1 MKVLRF
7 IRKVLKWGLI
17 FFFTSTILAVII
29 YRYVPVY
36 VTPPMVIHAVGN
48 LFDGK
53 PMAWHHTWKPLDKIS
68 PHLPVAVIS
77 SEDGNFLTHHGFDW
91 KAIQD
96 AYEENQKNKE
106 KGKGRIRGGS
116 TISQQVAKNVFLWHG
131 RTWLRK
137 GLEAYF
143 TFLIEIF
150 WSKERIM
157 EVYLNSIEMGP
168 DVYGAEAAANKYF
181 HKSAE
186 LLTKEE
192 CALIATCLPQ
202 PQKRDLAHPSKH
214 MRKLQKTYLKRM
226 AATPPFPPK
235 KE

>member
-1 MKVLRF
+1 M
-7 IRKVLKWGLI
+7 LKWGVI
-17 FFFTSTILAVII
+17 FFFTSSILAVVL
-29 YRYVPVY
+29 YRFIPVY
-36 VTPPMVIHAVGN
+36 ITPPMVIQAIDN
-48 LFDGK
+48 LLEGK
-53 PMAWHHTWKPLDKIS
+53 SMGWQHTWRPLDKIS
-68 PHLPVAVIS
+68 KHLPVAVIT
-77 SEDGNFLTHHGFDW
+77 SEDGNFLSHHGFDW

-106 KGKGRIRGGS
+106 QGKTRMRGGS

-168 DVYGAEAAANKYF
+168 DIYGAEAAANHYF

-202 PQKRDLAHPSKH
+202 PRKRDLGHPSKH
-214 MRKLQKTYLKRM
+214 MLKLQKIYLRRM
-226 AATPPFPPK
+226 AITPPFPP
-235 KE
+235 EQ

>member
-1 MKVLRF
+1 MKVFRF
-7 IRKVLKWGLI
+7 FRKVLKWGLI
-17 FFFTSTILAVII
+17 FFFTSSILAVIV
-29 YRYVPVY
+29 YRFVPVY
-36 VTPPMVIHAVGN
+36 VTPPMVIQAVGN
-48 LFDGK
+48 LFEGK
-53 PMAWHHTWKPLDKIS
+53 PMVWHHTWKPLDKIS
-68 PHLPVAVIS
+68 PHLAVAVIS
-77 SEDGNFLTHHGFDW
+77 SEDAHFLTHHGFDW
-91 KAIQD
+91 EAIQD

-106 KGKGRIRGGS
+106 QGKARFRGGS

-143 TFLIEIF
+143 TFLIELF

-168 DVYGAEAAANKYF
+168 DVYGAEAAANTYF
-181 HKSAE
+181 HKSAK

-202 PQKRDLAHPSKH
+202 PRKRDLGHPSKH
-214 MRKLQKTYLKRM
+214 MLKLQKTYLKRM
-226 AATPPFPPK
+226 AATPAFPPK
-235 KE
+235 E